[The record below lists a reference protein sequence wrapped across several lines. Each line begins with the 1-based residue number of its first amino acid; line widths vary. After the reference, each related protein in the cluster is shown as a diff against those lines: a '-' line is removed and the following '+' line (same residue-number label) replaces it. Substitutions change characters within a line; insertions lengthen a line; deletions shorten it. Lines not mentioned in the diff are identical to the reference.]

1 MPLVPAKC
9 PSCGG
14 DMQIDN
20 SRKEAFCPYCGSKFL
35 VESAVNYY
43 NTKNEYHIEH
53 AEFKVEDPNGLEAK
67 LKNAETYLVKLKDYS
82 SAEKLYLDI
91 TNEFASDWRGWWGL
105 ARAWSRDFTGL
116 GTSVSLYRGNARD
129 SCRAYRLQRYTKL
142 STGLPDIDFV
152 VNNALAFAPEEK
164 RAEMQ
169 AVWDAYEKKAKKCDE
184 KMAKLYKLGG
194 VISNKYNER
203 ATCGQHIRGPG
214 HDLRRKHREAA
225 IMEEINQ
232 IKEEYLRENTAKID
246 SKLDW
251 GDHRWSDYD
260 SFTPSGFFTFEE
272 WGV

>member
-91 TNEFASDWRGWWGL
+91 TDEFASDWRGWWGL
-105 ARAWSRDFTGL
+105 ARAKSHDFIGL
-116 GTSVSLYRGNARD
+116 DASGSIYRGNARE
-129 SCRAYRLQRYTKL
+129 SFRAYLLQRYAKL
-142 STGLPDIDFV
+142 FTNLPYIDFAV
-152 VNNALAFAPEEK
+152 KNALAFAPEEK
-164 RAEMQ
+164 CAEMQ
-169 AVWDAYEKKAKKCDE
+169 PIWDAYEKKAKKCYE
-184 KMAKLYKLGG
+184 KIYKIKELASVIRDKYAERGECWKIKGPAKKLR
-194 VISNKYNER
+194 IEHQQ
-203 ATCGQHIRGPG
+203 AM
-214 HDLRRKHREAA
+214 

-246 SKLDW
+246 SKINWVD
-251 GDHRWSDYD
+251 DRASDYD
-260 SFTPSGFFTFEE
+260 RITPTGFFTFEE